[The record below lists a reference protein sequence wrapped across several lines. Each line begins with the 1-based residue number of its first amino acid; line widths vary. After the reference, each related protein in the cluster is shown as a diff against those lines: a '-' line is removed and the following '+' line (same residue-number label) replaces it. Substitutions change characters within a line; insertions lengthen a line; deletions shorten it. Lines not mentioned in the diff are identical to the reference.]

1 MFSCDNVTWRL
12 CVWRVG
18 VDEMCHVKVDGD
30 DEGCHH
36 DEDEEGGVHLGHGLG
51 VKPRHVCELGVD
63 KELPGETLQ

>member
-1 MFSCDNVTWRL
+1 
-12 CVWRVG
+12 
-18 VDEMCHVKVDGD
+18 MCHVKVDGD

-36 DEDEEGGVHLGHGLG
+36 DKDEEGGVHLGHGLG